1 MPKAKPN
8 LPNWVRNLRALM
20 EQQGFNPRS
29 LSLKSGLNPTAVRD
43 MMEGRTKFPRYDTA
57 RSLAATLGVTP
68 ATLMSETS
76 VNSEVGQKGEEYGE
90 DLELL
95 TEIIARLQEVIEEHK
110 RHLPPRDFAAM
121 AATIYHRMRES
132 ENRKKGHS
140 AIRPQVHELFDYE
153 MLRLKKTKRG

>member
-1 MPKAKPN
+1 MPKAKTN

-43 MMEGRTKFPRYDTA
+43 MLEGRTKFPRYDTA
-57 RSLAATLGVTP
+57 RALATTLGVTP
-68 ATLMSETS
+68 ATLMSETPIT
-76 VNSEVGQKGEEYGE
+76 SEAGQKGEEYGE

-110 RHLPPRDFAAM
+110 RRLPPRDFAAM
-121 AATIYHRMRES
+121 ATTIYHRMRES

-140 AIRPQVHELFDYE
+140 AIKPQIHDLFDYE
-153 MLRLKKTKRG
+153 LLRNKKARRG